1 MITDPEAYA
10 RLWQGLLAAAP
21 VVLIGLVLLIVSFS
35 VRDE

>member
-10 RLWQGLLAAAP
+10 RLWQGLIAAAP
-21 VVLIGLVLLIVSFS
+21 VMLIGLAFLVVSFS